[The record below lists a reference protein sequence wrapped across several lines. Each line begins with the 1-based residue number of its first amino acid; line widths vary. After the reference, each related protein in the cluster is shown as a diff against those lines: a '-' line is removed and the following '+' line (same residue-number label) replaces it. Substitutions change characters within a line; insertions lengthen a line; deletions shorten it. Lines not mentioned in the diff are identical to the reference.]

1 MNNFNNPH
9 LDDDL
14 TPQEELEISGYQP
27 EQAALIDQEYLI
39 GRDSEQAEPIDSSEN
54 PLVRGAIVSLLVGG
68 VMGFGWMCWSI
79 FFAPKQIAKTP
90 TTPKPTQQAFAQSQS
105 EESARLKAELAL
117 RNQQSSQSEQIQ
129 KPLPPKP
136 LTLKPSPTIRRSAPV
151 RQTRIATLPPPR
163 IIRTQVPSPPRII
176 TKTVP
181 NQQHSQIA
189 VEKPSIPVDPFKQW
203 SELATLGQQ
212 AVALDQSPF
221 VQETKTVSNK
231 VEPTNTLNST
241 PRVNSSPEVYREVS
255 SYPVEQT
262 SKANMNKLSSIPVVA
277 VNSGVTDTEKSL
289 DQIQTPGEWGI
300 VNRQSPNT
308 QYSDFTQNASTTPS
322 NLQVQIGTTAEAKV
336 LVPMLWAKEDKNQ
349 GRFAVELEEDVLS
362 NDGRVALPKGTILI
376 TEVDSVSGA
385 NKLVKQS
392 VVAIVYTDSLGKVRQ
407 QTIPPDAIL
416 VRGSDNKPLIA
427 QSLTDRGAAIAQQDI
442 LIGLLG
448 AAGRAGQVFN
458 QNQTQS
464 QTVISNGGFN
474 SQTIVTGARQQNILA
489 AAVEGF
495 FQPMQQRLSKRA
507 DKTDSDLQNR
517 PNVAIVPAG
526 TKVSI
531 FFNSFFEI
539 TR

>member
-1 MNNFNNPH
+1 MNNFNSSQ
-9 LDDDL
+9 LDDEI
-14 TPQEELEISGYQP
+14 TPEEELEISGYQP
-27 EQAALIDQEYLI
+27 QEGALIDQEYLI
-39 GRDSEQAEPIDSSEN
+39 QRDLEQAEPIVPSEN

-90 TTPKPTQQAFAQSQS
+90 ITPKPTQQAFAQSQS
-105 EESARLKAELAL
+105 EEEARLKAELAL
-117 RNQQSSQSEQIQ
+117 RNQQSSQEKQIQ
-129 KPLPPKP
+129 KPLTPKP
-136 LTLKPSPTIRRSAPV
+136 STPKPSPTIRRSAPV
-151 RQTRIATLPPPR
+151 RQTRIANLPAPR
-163 IIRTQVPSPPRII
+163 IIRTQVSSPPRII
-176 TKTVP
+176 RETAP
-181 NQQHSQIA
+181 RQQPRNLPVS
-189 VEKPSIPVDPFKQW
+189 KPTQAVDPFKQW

-212 AVALDQSPF
+212 TVALNDDKQI
-221 VQETKTVSNK
+221 QETETLPNK
-231 VEPTNTLNST
+231 VEQTNTSNST
-241 PRVNSSPEVYREVS
+241 PINSSSPYREIS
-255 SYPVEQT
+255 FQNNSDN
-262 SKANMNKLSSIPVVA
+262 SKGNINKPSSIPVIT
-277 VNSGVTDTEKSL
+277 VNSSATDTEKSL
-289 DQIQTPGEWGI
+289 NQIQTPGEWGI

-308 QYSDFTQNASTTPS
+308 QYSDFIQNASITPS

-362 NDGRVALPKGTILI
+362 NDGRIALPKGTILI

-385 NKLVKQS
+385 NNLVKQS

-407 QTIPPDAIL
+407 QTIPSNAIL
-416 VRGSDNKPLIA
+416 IRGSDNKPLIA

-448 AAGRAGQVFN
+448 AASRAGQVFN
-458 QNQTQS
+458 QNRTQS
-464 QTVISNGGFN
+464 QTVISDGGFN
-474 SQTIVTGARQQNILA
+474 SQTIVTGARKPNILA

-495 FQPMQQRLSKRA
+495 FQPMQERLNKRA

>member
-1 MNNFNNPH
+1 MNNFNSPD

-27 EQAALIDQEYLI
+27 QEAALIDQEYLI

-105 EESARLKAELAL
+105 EEEARLKAELAL
-117 RNQQSSQSEQIQ
+117 RNQQSLKDKEIQ
-129 KPLPPKP
+129 KPSIPKP
-136 LTLKPSPTIRRSAPV
+136 EPRVQKSVPV
-151 RQTRIATLPPPR
+151 KQTRIASLPPPR
-163 IIRTQVPSPPRII
+163 VIRSIVPSAPRVI
-176 TKTVP
+176 TQTAP
-181 NQQHSQIA
+181 RQQPRQPRNLP
-189 VEKPSIPVDPFKQW
+189 VNKPIQPIDPFKQW
-203 SELATLGQQ
+203 SELATVGQQ
-212 AVALDQSPF
+212 VVALSESPS
-221 VQETKTVSNK
+221 VQETKTVFNK
-231 VEPTNTLNST
+231 VEQTNTLDST
-241 PRVNSSPEVYREVS
+241 SRINSSPEVYTEVS

-262 SKANMNKLSSIPVVA
+262 SKANIEKPSPIPVVS
-277 VNSGVTDTEKSL
+277 VNSSAFNTEKSL

-308 QYSDFTQNASTTPS
+308 QYSDFIQTASTTPS
-322 NLQVQIGTTAEAKV
+322 NLQVQIGTTAKAKV

-385 NKLVKQS
+385 NNLVKQS

-427 QSLTDRGAAIAQQDI
+427 QSLQDRGAAIAQQDI

-474 SQTIVTGARQQNILA
+474 SQTIVTLARKPNILA

>member
-1 MNNFNNPH
+1 MNNFNSPD

-27 EQAALIDQEYLI
+27 HSSTLIDQEYLI
-39 GRDSEQAEPIDSSEN
+39 QRDLEQAEPIDSSEN

-90 TTPKPTQQAFAQSQS
+90 TIPKPTQQAFAQSQS
-105 EESARLKAELAL
+105 EEEARLKAELAL

-129 KPLPPKP
+129 KPLTPKASTP
-136 LTLKPSPTIRRSAPV
+136 KPSPTIRRSAPV
-151 RQTRIATLPPPR
+151 ARTRIASLPPPR
-163 IIRTQVPSPPRII
+163 IIRSQIPSPPRII
-176 TKTVP
+176 RETAP
-181 NQQHSQIA
+181 RQQPRNLPIS
-189 VEKPSIPVDPFKQW
+189 KPTQTVDPFKQW

-212 AVALDQSPF
+212 TVALNDDKQI
-221 VQETKTVSNK
+221 QQTETLPNR
-231 VEPTNTLNST
+231 VEQTNTSNST
-241 PRVNSSPEVYREVS
+241 PINSSSPVYREVS
-255 SYPVEQT
+255 FQNNSNN
-262 SKANMNKLSSIPVVA
+262 SKGNINKPSSIPFVT
-277 VNSGVTDTEKSL
+277 VNSSATDTEKSL

-308 QYSDFTQNASTTPS
+308 QYSDFIQTASTTPS
-322 NLQVQIGTTAEAKV
+322 NLQVQIGTTAKAKV

-392 VVAIVYTDSLGKVRQ
+392 VVALVYTDSLGKVRQ

-474 SQTIVTGARQQNILA
+474 SQTIVTGARKPNLLA

-495 FQPMQQRLSKRA
+495 FQPMQERLSKRA

-517 PNVAIVPAG
+517 PNVAIVPVD